1 MNIAKNHNQGHSAVA
16 ANNPSKITENRIELI
31 KSITLLSGINIIV
44 GSIIGSGIFI
54 SPTVVIK
61 YSGGS
66 VGISLIV
73 WSICGLISIL
83 GALCY
88 AELGTT
94 ISRNGGEYA
103 YMLEIM
109 GPLAAFLFLW
119 VNLLILKPVVNAIIC
134 WAFGYYI
141 SQVFLCTPDDLVL
154 TPVAKLIAVFGL
166 CTILYK
172 FVNFIFLAFFI
183 VFLAFINC
191 LSVKAAM
198 KLQNIFTIGKLLAL
212 AFIILT
218 GLWKLIET
226 RGKGFHNMFE
236 DNYNFKQLPTA
247 LFSGLF
253 SYAGW

>member
-166 CTILYK
+166 
-172 FVNFIFLAFFI
+172 F
-183 VFLAFINC
+183 FLAFINC

-253 SYAGW
+253 SYAGWNNLNYVIEELKNPN